1 MNNIEKNINRSLLK
15 RLEALEKHRARK
27 QKFVKARKRIIQ
39 NIEEARII
47 WKNTLEQLTKTE
59 FRDF

>member
-1 MNNIEKNINRSLLK
+1 MNNIENNISKSLLK
-15 RLEALEKHRARK
+15 RLEALEKHRDRK
-27 QKFVKARKRIIQ
+27 QKFIRSRKVIIQ